1 MHVVPCEDNGE
12 TFVAP
17 IIDFERPGVKKRK
30 AKVQAAA
37 TLYIQK
43 KKLKTAQAPG
53 GVTGGDPGVQSSHTV
68 ALPIMA
74 ATTDHEAPG
83 GVTGGDPGVQSSH
96 ILTQPNIAAAVD
108 HEAPGGVTG
117 GAPGVQ
123 SSHTVAQPNMAA
135 ALDHE
140 VS

>member
-1 MHVVPCEDNGE
+1 VPCEDNGE

-74 ATTDHEAPG
+74 ATTDHEVRCTTTCAR
-83 GVTGGDPGVQSSH
+83 H
-96 ILTQPNIAAAVD
+96 L
-108 HEAPGGVTG
+108 
-117 GAPGVQ
+117 
-123 SSHTVAQPNMAA
+123 
-135 ALDHE
+135 E
-140 VS
+140 VSRVVILVFKAVTSSPNQT